1 MNGNSKST
9 NLLCIFSR
17 YPSAGECKTRLIPAL
32 GAEGAADLQE
42 KMTRHIIRMGQ
53 QADCDVL
60 LCMDGGTATE
70 VSLWL
75 GDIPHVCQEGDD
87 LGARMDHAFAVGFAR
102 GYENILLVGSDC
114 PAITASFFAEG
125 FLALAS
131 ADLVFGPSVD
141 GGYYLIGMTKRYPE
155 LFTGI
160 EWGTSQVLKLSL
172 QRASKLDVRLLPA
185 LHDID
190 EPDDLNKLPE
200 FMQYEISVVS

>member
-1 MNGNSKST
+1 MNGKSKSPS
-9 NLLCIFSR
+9 LLCIFSR
-17 YPSAGECKTRLIPAL
+17 YPSAGECKTRLIPIL
-32 GAEGAADLQE
+32 GAEGAADLQQQ
-42 KMTRHIIRMGQ
+42 MTRHVVRMGQ
-53 QADCDVL
+53 QVDCDVL
-60 LCMDGGTATE
+60 LCIDGGTEAE
-70 VSLWL
+70 VGLWL
-75 GDIPHVCQEGDD
+75 GDVSYVRQRGDD
-87 LGARMDHAFAVGFAR
+87 LGARMEHAFDVGFTK

-141 GGYYLIGMTKRYPE
+141 GGYYLIGMKKRHPE

-172 QRASKLDVRLLPA
+172 LRAGKLEVKLLST

-190 EPDDLNKLPE
+190 EPGDLEKLPE
-200 FMQYEISVVS
+200 FLQTEMV